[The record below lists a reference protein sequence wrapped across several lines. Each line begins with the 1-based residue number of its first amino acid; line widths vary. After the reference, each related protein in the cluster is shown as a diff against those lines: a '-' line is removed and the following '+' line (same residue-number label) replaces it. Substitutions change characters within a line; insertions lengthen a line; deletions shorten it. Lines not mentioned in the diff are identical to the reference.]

1 MARKHLT
8 EAQRA
13 EIRTLSFIAGLSN
26 SQIADRTGYGIG
38 QIRRAIRDA
47 VPGVRTGRPPALST
61 EQQQELVEFVT
72 GAKKNRTMS
81 YLELSTVLFDGA
93 YGESCIRATLRR
105 LGFLRRSTGTLVRV
119 NPGAKQKKHGTNTD
133 AREGTQNE
141 TDEIDDQMEEEKN
154 QMEEEENQMEE
165 TGNQPNHTE
174 TQTDQSQNET
184 NQIETQKNQTETQTQ
199 TRKTETQEKK
209 TENDIAWYLR
219 LISE

>member
-13 EIRTLSFIAGLSN
+13 EIRTLSFTAGLSN

-72 GAKKNRTMS
+72 GAKKNRSMS

-93 YGESCIRATLRR
+93 HGESCIRATLRR
-105 LGFLRRSTGTLVRV
+105 LGFLRRGTGTLVRV
-119 NPGAKQKKHGTNTD
+119 NPGAKQKKHDTNTD

-141 TDEIDDQMEEEKN
+141 TDEIDD

-184 NQIETQKNQTETQTQ
+184 NQIETQTNQTETQTQ
-199 TRKTETQEKK
+199 TRKTETQEQK